1 MSAWCSRRGTQ
12 ARYES
17 SKDLHAKHDEAPPA
31 PRPPLSDV
39 CCRDAD
45 ALPVAEP
52 TIPSRASSVVL
63 RVGILTVSDR
73 AAAGVYQ
80 DRSGP
85 EVEACLREVS
95 GARGE
100 RGTRRQSLRTACA
113 LADCSCSAQTAARV
127 PGTWRLEAVRT
138 TIVPDEEA
146 RIEATLREW
155 LSASA
160 SACNLVLTTGGTGF
174 APRDVTPEATARVLT
189 RRTPQLIELALRA
202 ATARGDAHGAALSR
216 GIAGVVE
223 SNGMVVN
230 LPGRPHAA
238 RENLAAMLPVRESRA
253 RAPGPARP
261 ALLPLCLRELSL
273 PQVLPHAVA
282 QATGRV

>member
-1 MSAWCSRRGTQ
+1 M
-12 ARYES
+12 
-17 SKDLHAKHDEAPPA
+17 L
-31 PRPPLSDV
+31 
-39 CCRDAD
+39 
-45 ALPVAEP
+45 
-52 TIPSRASSVVL
+52 
-63 RVGILTVSDR
+63 
-73 AAAGVYQ
+73 
-80 DRSGP
+80 
-85 EVEACLREVS
+85 
-95 GARGE
+95 ARGKRCDGVANGAVLTE
-100 RGTRRQSLRTACA
+100 SEDGV
-113 LADCSCSAQTAARV
+113 CSAQTAARV
-127 PGTWRLEAVRT
+127 PGTWRLEAVRA
-138 TIVPDEEA
+138 TIVPDEET

-155 LSASA
+155 LGAGA

-174 APRDVTPEATARVLT
+174 APRDVTPEATARVVT